1 MRAVVR
7 PAPQAVAARAR
18 KSART
23 ILLRTPPRQTRVA
36 HRGGRSVRRKRRP
49 TAAVDKPALC
59 HANVLEQPEGSP
71 VSTMAQPGGPPA
83 APAGGLE
90 ERKTEQPK
98 QSDHVGLTQASRP
111 PRNPVRF
118 RPHRSSTA
126 DKAIPK
132 RSRRRKRL
140 PHLPRPLLVI
150 AMQVHRMRRMGVSHP
165 ARRCRPQFRRQC
177 PIGLCKVSVRRVV
190 PVQPRRVQQAH
201 DGRGAHA
208 RAQAA
213 GEQTSSSSPT
223 DDELHTLPQTII
235 ARLMKLLTRRAVLVE
250 DMGQTYLAEPDIDGE
265 EGAYAAGRRPS
276 GGGHV
281 PHRLRAARRPE
292 GADLQG
298 HDSTRGHGAP
308 AAVRRNRRLQP
319 ARRGSGRST

>member
-1 MRAVVR
+1 MVAVER
-7 PAPQAVAARAR
+7 PVPLAVTARAR
-18 KSART
+18 KSVRT
-23 ILLRTPPRQTRVA
+23 ILLRTSPHQTRVD

-49 TAAVDKPALC
+49 TAAVDNPALC
-59 HANVLEQPEGSP
+59 HDDDLEYREGSP
-71 VSTMAQPGGPPA
+71 VSTWPNRGGLRRPLR
-83 APAGGLE
+83 GLE

-98 QSDHVGLTQASRP
+98 QLDHVGLTQASRP

-213 GEQTSSSSPT
+213 GEQTVLPRPPTTRCMRCCRRSSP
-223 DDELHTLPQTII
+223 
-235 ARLMKLLTRRAVLVE
+235 V
-250 DMGQTYLAEPDIDGE
+250 
-265 EGAYAAGRRPS
+265 
-276 GGGHV
+276 
-281 PHRLRAARRPE
+281 
-292 GADLQG
+292 
-298 HDSTRGHGAP
+298 
-308 AAVRRNRRLQP
+308 
-319 ARRGSGRST
+319 